1 MNGLRMLQ
9 VKGLLVMF
17 LIKIVFKDKTEL
29 STGLRSTSG
38 QEWFQDKSGPST
50 TRISR
55 QRWSYNKTA
64 SDIFSM
70 YLDVSLIVI

>member
-1 MNGLRMLQ
+1 
-9 VKGLLVMF
+9 MF
-17 LIKIVFKDKTEL
+17 LIKIVFKHKTEL

-55 QRWSYNKTA
+55 QRWSYNKLPA
-64 SDIFSM
+64 IYF
-70 YLDVSLIVI
+70 LDVSLIVI